1 MSDRKYKLYSDS
13 TCDLSEDIL
22 KNMDVTLLELSFEV
36 NGVVKCKN
44 DMTLPEFYSQMRN
57 GAVTKTSQIGIS
69 DYEQAFEK
77 ELAAGYDV
85 LYLGFSSG
93 LSGSFNTSCIA
104 RDSVMEKYPEG
115 KIICIDSLCA
125 STGEGLLLIK
135 ADEKKKQGLS
145 IDELAQWITD
155 NRLHL
160 CHVFTVDD
168 LKYLH
173 RGGRVSKTAAIAG
186 SILGIK
192 QLLHVDNEGHLIPV
206 GKIRGRKQSI
216 EKLVDMMCE
225 RMGNWRLPFRRRI
238 CSRPYAKKAWQEDHC
253 AYLLHRCCYRLTL
266 RTWNSRSVLY
276 GRPAIKIQYKSGR
289 SPKTSS
295 AIFICDIKDPLPFS
309 KLYHYL
315 QAG

>member
-22 KNMDVTLLELSFEV
+22 KNMDVTLLDLSFEV
-36 NGVVKCKN
+36 NGVVKSKN

-135 ADEKKKQGLS
+135 ADEKKKQGFS
-145 IDELAQWITD
+145 IDELAQWIID

-192 QLLHVDNEGHLIPV
+192 PLLHVDNEGHLIPV

-225 RMGNWRLPFRRRI
+225 RMGNW
-238 CSRPYAKKAWQEDHC
+238 D
-253 AYLLHRCCYRLTL
+253 
-266 RTWNSRSVLY
+266 NSTV
-276 GRPAIKIQYKSGR
+276 AV
-289 SPKTSS
+289 
-295 AIFICDIKDPLPFS
+295 
-309 KLYHYL
+309 
-315 QAG
+315 

>member
-36 NGVVKCKN
+36 NGVVKSKN

-115 KIICIDSLCA
+115 KVICIDSLCA

-155 NRLHL
+155 L
-160 CHVFTVDD
+160 
-168 LKYLH
+168 
-173 RGGRVSKTAAIAG
+173 S
-186 SILGIK
+186 
-192 QLLHVDNEGHLIPV
+192 LIH
-206 GKIRGRKQSI
+206 I
-216 EKLVDMMCE
+216 
-225 RMGNWRLPFRRRI
+225 
-238 CSRPYAKKAWQEDHC
+238 
-253 AYLLHRCCYRLTL
+253 
-266 RTWNSRSVLY
+266 
-276 GRPAIKIQYKSGR
+276 
-289 SPKTSS
+289 
-295 AIFICDIKDPLPFS
+295 
-309 KLYHYL
+309 
-315 QAG
+315 

>member
-36 NGVVKCKN
+36 NGVVKSKN

-115 KIICIDSLCA
+115 KVICIDSLCA

-135 ADEKKKQGLS
+135 ADEKKKQDLS

-192 QLLHVDNEGHLIPV
+192 PLLHVDNEGHLIPV

-225 RMGNWRLPFRRRI
+225 RMGNWDNSTVAVCHGDCLSDAEYAADLMRKKLGKKTTVHI
-238 CSRPYAKKAWQEDHC
+238 CYTGAVIGSHSGPG
-253 AYLLHRCCYRLTL
+253 TL
-266 RTWNSRSVLY
+266 ALFFMGDQR
-276 GRPAIKIQYKSGR
+276 
-289 SPKTSS
+289 
-295 AIFICDIKDPLPFS
+295 
-309 KLYHYL
+309 
-315 QAG
+315 

>member
-1 MSDRKYKLYSDS
+1 M
-13 TCDLSEDIL
+13 
-22 KNMDVTLLELSFEV
+22 
-36 NGVVKCKN
+36 
-44 DMTLPEFYSQMRN
+44 
-57 GAVTKTSQIGIS
+57 
-69 DYEQAFEK
+69 
-77 ELAAGYDV
+77 

-145 IDELAQWITD
+145 IDELARWITD

-192 QLLHVDNEGHLIPV
+192 PLLHVDNEGHLIPV

-225 RMGNWRLPFRRRI
+225 RMGNWDNSTVAVCHGDCLSDAEYAADLMRKKLGKKTTVHI
-238 CSRPYAKKAWQEDHC
+238 CYTGAVIGSHSGPG
-253 AYLLHRCCYRLTL
+253 TL
-266 RTWNSRSVLY
+266 ALFFMGDQR
-276 GRPAIKIQYKSGR
+276 
-289 SPKTSS
+289 
-295 AIFICDIKDPLPFS
+295 
-309 KLYHYL
+309 
-315 QAG
+315 